1 MVEVA
6 KFLRSDGAA
15 SVTYFEKIAGIVVKS
30 SCGVVGRLK
39 LVLIV

>member
-1 MVEVA
+1 MM
-6 KFLRSDGAA
+6 LRSDGAA
-15 SVTYFEKIAGIVVKS
+15 NVTYSEIAGIVVKS